1 MSREVSQNVVNA
13 LRLLECFAKEEELGI
28 TDLSEAVGVG
38 KTVTARLVS
47 SLEQFGYLRQN
58 PATRKYRLGMKLVY
72 LGSLVQDRKE
82 IVQLVEPCLRLLSR
96 EFQVSAHLA
105 VQERYGS
112 LVMSKVSMGP
122 MVYMDSRV
130 GNTLP
135 LHASAT
141 GKCLLAF
148 GGEQGVEQYVR
159 NCELTRYTDMTI
171 TTPAALR
178 KELREIRTR
187 GYAVDNEESIIGLT
201 CVAVPLLDARGHLV
215 AAISLS
221 GQTQFVLKKKSEIV
235 RRLGDVQRELALQL

>member
-1 MSREVSQNVVNA
+1 MVNA
-13 LRLLECFAKEEELGI
+13 LRLLECFAREEELGI

-58 PATRKYRLGMKLVY
+58 PAARKYRPGMKLVY

-122 MVYMDSRV
+122 MVCMDSRV

-141 GKCLLAF
+141 GKCPLAF
-148 GGEQGVEQYVR
+148 GGEQGVEQYMR
-159 NCELTRYTDMTI
+159 NCELTRCTDMTI
-171 TTPAALR
+171 TTPAAGR
-178 KELREIRTR
+178 KRAFGRGDLPERADTVCREEKERDR
-187 GYAVDNEESIIGLT
+187 PPPGGCAARAGAAAVSVSDWR
-201 CVAVPLLDARGHLV
+201 ARSAGRWIDERRRAHGGAR
-215 AAISLS
+215 AAFL
-221 GQTQFVLKKKSEIV
+221 
-235 RRLGDVQRELALQL
+235 

>member
-28 TDLSEAVGVG
+28 IDLSEAVGVG

-178 KELREIRTR
+178 KELREIQTR

>member
-1 MSREVSQNVVNA
+1 MSLEVSQNVVNA

-47 SLEQFGYLRQN
+47 SLEQFGYPRQN
-58 PATRKYRLGMKLVY
+58 PAARKYRLGMKLVY
-72 LGSLVQDRKE
+72 LGSLVQDRKK

-135 LHASAT
+135 LRAGAA

-148 GGEQGVEQYVR
+148 GGERGAEQYVR

-171 TTPAALR
+171 TTTGRKRAFGRGDLPERADTVCLEEKERDRPPPGGCAAR
-178 KELREIRTR
+178 AGAAAVSVSDREGVGRWIDERRRAPR
-187 GYAVDNEESIIGLT
+187 GARAVFL
-201 CVAVPLLDARGHLV
+201 
-215 AAISLS
+215 
-221 GQTQFVLKKKSEIV
+221 
-235 RRLGDVQRELALQL
+235 

>member
-1 MSREVSQNVVNA
+1 MVNA

-58 PATRKYRLGMKLVY
+58 PAARKYRPGMKLVY

-130 GNTLP
+130 GSTLP

-148 GGEQGVEQYVR
+148 GGGQGVEQYMR
-159 NCELTRYTDMTI
+159 NCELTRCTDMTI
-171 TTPAALR
+171 TTPAALQE
-178 KELREIRTR
+178 ELREIRTR

-201 CVAVPLLDARGHLV
+201 CVAVPLLDARGHLA

-221 GQTQFVLKKKSEIV
+221 GQTQFVVEKKSEIV

>member
-178 KELREIRTR
+178 KELREIQTR

>member
-13 LRLLECFAKEEELGI
+13 LRLLECFAREEELGI

-178 KELREIRTR
+178 KELREIQTR

>member
-82 IVQLVEPCLRLLSR
+82 IVQLVRPCLRLLSR

-178 KELREIRTR
+178 KELREIQTR

>member
-13 LRLLECFAKEEELGI
+13 LRLLECFAREEELGI

-178 KELREIRTR
+178 KELREIQTR

-235 RRLGDVQRELALQL
+235 RLLGDVQRELALQL